1 MGEKVP
7 FVEIIFETG
16 NSSIA
21 YYETD
26 GEMQEALAEHHRR
39 AVNGEPGTGHSVL
52 RTDLPSNETRIGS
65 WVAERVKKV
74 LIYDEHPATYGEDQ
88 LATADDVKTA
98 VDEAIEEHGMN
109 GLVGVHAV
117 AAAIRDV
124 SNPLNKEHGVHE
136 SHYKA
141 AEKGEVDLKFLKAV
155 EN

>member
-1 MGEKVP
+1 MP

-26 GEMQEALAEHHRR
+26 KEMQNALAEHHRR
-39 AVNGEPGTGHSVL
+39 AVNGEPGTGESKL
-52 RTDLPSNETRIGS
+52 RADLPSNETRIGS

-74 LIYDEHPATYGEDQ
+74 LTYDEHPATYGEDQ
-88 LATADDVKTA
+88 LATAADVQEA
-98 VDEAIEEHGMN
+98 VAAAIDEHGMN

-117 AAAIRDV
+117 AAAVRDM
-124 SNPLNKEHGVHE
+124 SNPLVAEPGVHD
-136 SHYKA
+136 SRYKA
-141 AEKGEVDLKFLKAV
+141 KENAEVDLGFLKAV